1 MTYEDGNGPK
11 GRIAQPGVTLVELE
25 EALALLDP
33 HQ

>member
-1 MTYEDGNGPK
+1 MTYEDGNGPN
-11 GRIAQPGVTLVELE
+11 GRIAQPGVTLVE